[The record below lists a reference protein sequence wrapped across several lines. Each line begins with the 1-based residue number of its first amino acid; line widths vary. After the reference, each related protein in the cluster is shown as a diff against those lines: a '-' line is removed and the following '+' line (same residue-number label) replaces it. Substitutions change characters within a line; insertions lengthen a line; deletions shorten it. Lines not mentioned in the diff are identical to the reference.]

1 MRKLLSLLAATVL
14 FFSCQKSQTP
24 VALDEGHP
32 VKRSCATEEVLKA
45 QLAEDPTLADRMNR
59 IEAFTRKLMASGGW
73 LRTAG
78 TINVPVIVHVLYNTA
93 AENISD
99 AQIASQLDVLNEDYN
114 LKNKDNTQVP
124 SLFSNLKADV
134 GVQFTLAKTIRKKVS
149 RKSWAPNDGM
159 KFSKNGGDDAVDPAR
174 NLNIWVC
181 NLGQNLLGYAQ
192 FPGGN
197 PATDGVVILYAA
209 FGRTGTLITPYDRG
223 RTASHE
229 VGHWMNLR
237 HIWGDATCGDD
248 LVDDTPQHTTAN
260 FGCPAYPH
268 YNSCT
273 DHAVEMTMN
282 YMDYTDDPCMYMF
295 SNGQKSRMLA
305 VFAAGGPRASFAP

>member
-1 MRKLLSLLAATVL
+1 MRKFLSLLVGSIL
-14 FFSCQKSQTP
+14 FFSCQKSQAP
-24 VALDEGHP
+24 SVLDEGDAI
-32 VKRSCATEEVLKA
+32 KRTCATDEVLKA
-45 QLAEDPTLADRMNR
+45 QLAEDPTLADRMNS
-59 IEAFTRKLMASGGW
+59 IEAFTQKLISSGN

-78 TINVPVIVHVLYNTA
+78 TIEIPVVVHVLYNA
-93 AENISD
+93 AVENISD
-99 AQIASQLDVLNEDYN
+99 AQVASQIDVLNEDYN
-114 LKNKDNTQVP
+114 LKNSDNTQVP
-124 SLFSNLKADV
+124 SLFSGVKANV
-134 GVQFTLAKTIRKKVS
+134 GVHFTLARTIRKKTS
-149 RKSWAPNDGM
+149 KKSWGTNDAV
-159 KFSKNGGDDAVDPAR
+159 KSSRNGGDDAVDPAH

-181 NLGQNLLGYAQ
+181 NLGQGLLGYAQ
-192 FPGGN
+192 FPGGKA
-197 PATDGVVILYAA
+197 ATDGVVILYKA
-209 FGRTGTLITPYDRG
+209 FGRTGTLIVPYDKG

-248 LVDDTPQHTTAN
+248 LVGDTPKHTTAN
-260 FGCPAYPH
+260 YGCPAFPH
-268 YNSCT
+268 NNSCS